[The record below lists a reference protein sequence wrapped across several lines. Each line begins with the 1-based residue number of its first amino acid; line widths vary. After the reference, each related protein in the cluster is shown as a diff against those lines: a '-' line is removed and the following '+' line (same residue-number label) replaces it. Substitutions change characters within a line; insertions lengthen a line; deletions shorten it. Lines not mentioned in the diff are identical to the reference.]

1 VSAKNEPMMGTKKVE
16 ILITEIH
23 LFIVKK
29 SGMSEATS
37 KDMPERQK

>member
-1 VSAKNEPMMGTKKVE
+1 MIGNKRVG

-29 SGMSEATS
+29 SGMSETTTE
-37 KDMPERQK
+37 DMPEGQK